1 MALWGKTDT
10 LESAPRY
17 LTSTTPRST
26 GRTASAAS
34 PASTNVDN
42 AFFVDTTEAAV
53 ETNRSKGIKTPGWNL
68 VQDIGN
74 GRLRVESL
82 IPMRVSATDAGDVGV
97 TNSTTTEDLTVPDTL
112 LAITVQPASISK
124 VAPATAT
131 FSVTATATPATTIT
145 YQWQIQQEGSGAWA
159 NVATGTGGTTA
170 TYTTGA
176 TATGDGAGATDGDK
190 YRVLVSAPTK
200 TSQVITSSVATLTVT

>member
-1 MALWGKTDT
+1 MPLWGKTDT

-112 LAITVQPASISK
+112 LAITVQPANRS
-124 VAPATAT
+124 VVEPATAAFT
-131 FSVTATATPATTIT
+131 VTATATPTTTLT
-145 YQWQIQQEGSGAWA
+145 YQWQKQESSES
-159 NVATGTGGTTA
+159 GTTWTNVGTNA
-170 TYTTGA
+170 ASYTTGS
-176 TATGDGAGATDGDK
+176 TAVTAGAGATNGDK

-200 TSQVITSSVATLTVT
+200 TSQVITSSVATLTVTAP

>member
-1 MALWGKTDT
+1 MALWGKTDS

-53 ETNRSKGIKTPGWNL
+53 ESNRARGIKTPGWNL

-82 IPMRVSATDAGDVGV
+82 IPMRVSAAVAGDVGTTGV
-97 TNSTTTEDLTVPDTL
+97 TTTEDLTVPDTL
-112 LAITVQPASISK
+112 LAITVQPANTSV
-124 VAPATAT
+124 VAPNTAT
-131 FSVTATATPATTIT
+131 FTVTATATPTTTIT
-145 YQWQIQQEGSGAWA
+145 YQWQKQESSESGSTWT
-159 NVATGTGGTTA
+159 NVGTNSA
-170 TYTTGA
+170 SYTTGV
-176 TATGDGAGATDGDK
+176 TAGGTGPGATNGDK

-200 TSQVITSSVATLTVT
+200 TSQIVTSTTATLTVTA

>member
-42 AFFVDTTEAAV
+42 AYFVDTTEAAV
-53 ETNRSKGIKTPGWNL
+53 TSNRAKGIKTPGWNL

-74 GRLRVESL
+74 GRYRVEPL
-82 IPMRVSATDAGDVGV
+82 VPMKVSASDAGDVGIA
-97 TNSTTTEDLTVPDTL
+97 NDTTVEDVIVPDTVI
-112 LAITVQPASISK
+112 AITVQPANVSV

-131 FSVTATATPATTIT
+131 FTVTATATPTTTLT
-145 YQWQIQQEGSGAWA
+145 YQWQKQESSESGSTWT
-159 NVATGTGGTTA
+159 NVGTNSA
-170 TYTTGA
+170 SYTTGA
-176 TATGDGAGATDGDK
+176 TAVAPGSGATNGDK

-200 TSQVITSSVATLTVT
+200 TSQIVTSTTATLTVTA